1 MEKTMEDLHGEQKKR
16 AMEVIALIRKLLRKR
31 AVKPFASAMGIVNQ
45 VLQ

>member
-16 AMEVIALIRKLLRKR
+16 AMEVIALIGKLLRKR
-31 AVKPFASAMGIVNQ
+31 IVKPLALARESVNQ